1 MKINQTT
8 VETTVSDS
16 MPNALKALNYRH
28 VMLLDKL
35 SEVDIR
41 IFNIAKAIGGEFPL
55 KECLKKDSNV
65 NDVNDVNDNI
75 VDVYSM
81 LLQETNNKLESI
93 FQILT
98 ILERLSVN

>member
-1 MKINQTT
+1 MRTNEIT
-8 VETTVSDS
+8 EEAIVSDS

-35 SEVDIR
+35 SEVDMR
-41 IFNIAKAIGGEFPL
+41 IFNIAKAIGGEFSL

-65 NDVNDVNDNI
+65 NNVDDNI

-81 LLQETNNKLESI
+81 LLQETDNKLKSI

-98 ILERLSVN
+98 VLEKLSVN